1 MLDIYIHQIFI
12 STDTNY
18 IITAVIKRVGG
29 TPWRQ
34 VYSNGSILDPFVVSV
49 WVENP
54 GNCVPNVLMIQCWW
68 LSEGSNN
75 KLEPSPVVSRPANCH
90 RAAVS
95 SSELLVTFH
104 MSGERSAMWRITEAA
119 SCLGPTARSVG
130 RTENKIITQFL
141 QGRCVTAPQD
151 RFSFPQWL
159 PVKHRLS
166 I

>member
-1 MLDIYIHQIFI
+1 M
-12 STDTNY
+12 SSEG
-18 IITAVIKRVGG
+18 VGG
-29 TPWRQ
+29 SPWRQ

-54 GNCVPNVLMIQCWW
+54 GNCAPNVLMIQCWW

-75 KLEPSPVVSRPANCH
+75 KLELLRVVSRPANCY

-95 SSELLVTFH
+95 SSELLVIFH
-104 MSGERSAMWRITEAA
+104 MSGERSAMWRIAETA
-119 SCLGPTARSVG
+119 SSRGPTATARPVG
-130 RTENKIITQFL
+130 RTENKTLTRSL

-151 RFSFPQWL
+151 RCSFPQWL
-159 PVKHRLS
+159 PWKHTLS